1 MEDTIHIL
9 LIEDNRSY
17 GRVVQR
23 ALSDDTT
30 IRAVTHIG
38 TSEMAL
44 RRIGS
49 RGDIAP
55 DIILLDLSLPGIGG
69 LEAIPLLLELVR
81 DVKIIILTQSDRE
94 EDVMKA
100 ISAGAVGY
108 ILKESTPRQI
118 KEAIQSVVAGGA
130 CLHPKVSKHIFDA
143 FRAQPVETGIKK
155 ALSGKELVTLKL
167 MAKGLARKEIAE
179 ELDVSITTVVT
190 HINRI
195 FAKLDVKNAPA
206 AVGKAYR
213 SGILK

>member
-1 MEDTIHIL
+1 MEDTIHVL

-23 ALSDDTT
+23 ALSDDAT

-44 RRIGS
+44 RRIGN
-49 RGDIAP
+49 RGDISP

-81 DVKIIILTQSDRE
+81 DAKIIILTQSDRE

-130 CLHPKVSKHIFDA
+130 CLHPKVSKHVFDA
-143 FRAQPVETGIKK
+143 FRDQPVETAIKK

-195 FAKLDVKNAPA
+195 FAKLGVKNAPA
-206 AVGKAYR
+206 AVSKAYR
-213 SGILK
+213 AGILK